1 MNFIVTYAQILGLN
15 IMLIIIACTS
25 PTAAF
30 STYLVLCIVSLVI
43 AIVYR
48 TLFTRALGGELD
60 IPHEW
65 KFIPHT
71 FPKEN
76 KVTYICSTIIH
87 MGLSIFILHSFVL
100 PIMMLVILVVRI
112 YNCNL
117 FEKIL
122 LCQK

>member
-1 MNFIVTYAQILGLN
+1 MFVKTGDTVK
-15 IMLIIIACTS
+15 IIAGK
-25 PTAAF
+25 
-30 STYLVLCIVSLVI
+30 YK
-43 AIVYR
+43 
-48 TLFTRALGGELD
+48 GETG
-60 IPHEW
+60 EVT
-65 KFIPHT
+65 KV

>member
-1 MNFIVTYAQILGLN
+1 MNFIITYAQMLGLN
-15 IMLIIIACTS
+15 IMLIVLTTTS
-25 PTAAF
+25 PVAAF

-43 AIVYR
+43 AIIYSI
-48 TLFTRALGGELD
+48 LFTNALHGQLD

-76 KVTYICSTIIH
+76 KVTFICSTIIH
-87 MGLSIFILHSFVL
+87 MGLCIFILHSFLL
-100 PIMMLVILVVRI
+100 PIIMMIILGVRI